1 MNWGELYAHLIAC
14 TGWTWDYIENQ
25 MDIPRLASMNAYWA
39 KHPPLHVMVQWFMGI
54 EEKSVAGDLMGDDD
68 DEDDLLTELSSF
80 PQG

>member
-1 MNWGELYAHLIAC
+1 MNWGDLYAHLIAC

-54 EEKSVAGDLMGDDD
+54 EEKSVVDDLMGDDD

>member
-1 MNWGELYAHLIAC
+1 MNWGELYTHLIAC

-25 MDIPRLASMNAYWA
+25 MDIPRLASMNSYWA

>member
-14 TGWTWDYIENQ
+14 TGWTWDYIADHV
-25 MDIPRLASMNAYWA
+25 DIPRLTSMNDYWA

-54 EEKSVAGDLMGDDD
+54 EEKSVSG
-68 DEDDLLTELSSF
+68 ELPDSEPEMDILEFAQQF

>member
-1 MNWGELYAHLIAC
+1 MNWGDLYAHLIAC

-54 EEKSVAGDLMGDDD
+54 EEKSVAGDLMGDDA